1 MTKNAHDKR
10 RNVCFFTGGMRM
22 KDRDQDTMSKKALI
36 RKSMIERQGEAKVVR
51 KIILIIVMA
60 FILVAGI
67 IGIGGYLYVK
77 SALEPLDPDNKK
89 TKEVEIPIGSGV
101 SSISTILEEEGI
113 IKNGRIFKYYIK
125 LKNEAG
131 FQAGTY
137 KLSPSMEL
145 DEVLSSIKS
154 GKVMKEAALKITIP
168 EGKQLSQIATII
180 ADKTNQKSEDVLEKL
195 DDEKFVK
202 SLQKK
207 HPKLLTD
214 DIFNEKIIHPLEGY
228 LFPATYSFYETTTP
242 LETIVSDMLSQT
254 EKVLSGYQSEMK
266 EKKYSPH
273 ILLTFASLIEEEA
286 TVNVD
291 RNKISS
297 VFHNR
302 LKANMPLQTD
312 PTVLYAKGKHQKKV
326 YYKDLEVESP
336 YNTYKNK
343 GLTPGPI
350 ANAGDTSIEAAL
362 HPDKTKYYYFLAT
375 SSGKVLFSVSLDEHN
390 KKKAQ
395 YITND
400 K

>member
-1 MTKNAHDKR
+1 MTKFATYER
-10 RNVCFFTGGMRM
+10 VFFTGGLRM
-22 KDRDQDTMSKKALI
+22 KDRDQEKMTKKALI
-36 RKSMIERQGEAKVVR
+36 RKSMIERQGEAKIVR
-51 KIILIIVMA
+51 KIILIVVMA

-89 TKEVEIPIGSGV
+89 TKEIEIPIGSGV

-137 KLSPSMEL
+137 ELSPSMEL
-145 DEVLSSIKS
+145 DELLSSIKS

-207 HPKLLTD
+207 HPNLLRD
-214 DIFNEKIIHPLEGY
+214 EIFNEKVIHPLEGY

-254 EKVLSGYQSEMK
+254 EKVLAGYEAEMK
-266 EKKYSPH
+266 DKKYSPH
-273 ILLTFASLIEEEA
+273 ILLTFSSLIEEEA
-286 TVNVD
+286 TANVD

-336 YNTYKNK
+336 YNT
-343 GLTPGPI
+343 
-350 ANAGDTSIEAAL
+350 
-362 HPDKTKYYYFLAT
+362 
-375 SSGKVLFSVSLDEHN
+375 
-390 KKKAQ
+390 
-395 YITND
+395 
-400 K
+400 